1 MTKKR
6 LVALLAACMMMLS
19 ACGAPQAPADGSV
32 GGDTQ
37 SAQTET
43 TEEEVPAE
51 EEYTGPKDYQG
62 WTTSM
67 ATFNPQMYT
76 NSKSFLN
83 QGTLVAM
90 VADKEGN
97 NTLQFVPYH
106 AAELPTTSDG
116 GTTWNI
122 KIREGLKW
130 SDGTPIDAGTYEY
143 TMRML
148 VDPKLV
154 NKNATYMFDTCVVK
168 NAKEYFS
175 GECTWEEVGVKQL
188 GDYELEITLQYPA
201 TELDFYTT
209 ICSLIWPVQEEMYEK
224 CMNADRTS
232 TTYGTSLETTP
243 SSGMFILT
251 EWITDG
257 HDKFVRNDD
266 DPLVKEGYVK
276 LDSMTRRYIS
286 QNATRAEMFFKGE
299 LDNHSLTGD
308 DYIQYKNDPRAYPT
322 ISPNVWGYFV
332 NGASKN
338 PIMQNKDFRNALYFA
353 TPRENIAEDVY
364 KLYPAAPYIVS
375 TGIYVGD
382 PISGGEYYR
391 DTEQAKA
398 ITEKYATNP
407 EKAKELF
414 DKAYEA
420 NGGTPVSVEYIYF
433 GGQEDQKRQAEILQ
447 ETFENLFGKDR
458 FTLTLRAM
466 PPASAYDV
474 YRSGEYDL
482 GLGVRL
488 ANVFNPWA
496 TMNVWT
502 TDYADKYIT
511 GFQSE
516 EFDKLQFDCVYGELV
531 NDVEG
536 KVDALARMEELLLD
550 YGAFVPVM
558 QNDNTVMYSD
568 RVSLATQEYLP
579 FIGYAENQ
587 YDITA
592 AASAIA

>member
-1 MTKKR
+1 MKKAK
-6 LVALLAACMMMLS
+6 LMALAAACMMILS
-19 ACGAPQAPADGSV
+19 ACGGTASSAVQS
-32 GGDTQ
+32 GGTQ
-37 SAQTET
+37 SGSEATEM
-43 TEEEVPAE
+43 V

-76 NSKSFLN
+76 NSKTFMNL
-83 QGTLVAM
+83 GTFVAM
-90 VADKEGN
+90 MADKEGN
-97 NTLQFVPYH
+97 DTLQFVPHH
-106 AAELPTTSDG
+106 ASELPTSSDG
-116 GTTWNI
+116 GTTWTV
-122 KIREGLKW
+122 KIREGLTW
-130 SDGTPIDAGTYEY
+130 SDGTPLNAKTYEY

-148 VDPKLV
+148 IDPKLV

-175 GECTWEEVGVKQL
+175 GQCSWEDVGVKL
-188 GDYELEITLQYPA
+188 INDYELEITLQYPA
-201 TELDFYTT
+201 TELDFYTS
-209 ICSLIWPVQEEMYEK
+209 ICTLIWPVQEEMYEA

-243 SSGMFILT
+243 SAGMFTLT

-299 LDNHSLTGD
+299 LDNHSLTGE
-308 DYIQYKNDPRAYPT
+308 DYVKYKNDPRAYT
-322 ISPNVWGYFV
+322 TLSPNVWGYFV
-332 NGASKN
+332 NGASDN

-353 TPRENIAEDVY
+353 TPRESIAGDVY

-382 PISGGEYYR
+382 PIEGGQSYR

-420 NGGTPVSVEYIYF
+420 NGSTPVTVEYIYF
-433 GGQEDQKRQAEILQ
+433 EGQEDQKRQAEILQ

-466 PPASAYDV
+466 PPAAAYDV
-474 YRSGEYDL
+474 YRSGDYDL

-502 TDYADKYIT
+502 GSYADKYVT
-511 GFQSE
+511 GFESE
-516 EFDKLQFDCVYGELV
+516 EFDQLQFDCVYGDKV
-531 NDVEG
+531 NDVDA
-536 KVDALARMEELLLD
+536 KIDALARMEELLLD

-568 RVSLATQEYLP
+568 RVTLATQTYLP
-579 FIGYAENQ
+579 FVGYAANQ

-592 AASAIA
+592 APAAIS

>member
-76 NSKSFLN
+76 NSKTFLN

-201 TELDFYTT
+201 TELDFYTS
-209 ICSLIWPVQEEMYEK
+209 ICSLI
-224 CMNADRTS
+224 
-232 TTYGTSLETTP
+232 
-243 SSGMFILT
+243 
-251 EWITDG
+251 
-257 HDKFVRNDD
+257 
-266 DPLVKEGYVK
+266 
-276 LDSMTRRYIS
+276 
-286 QNATRAEMFFKGE
+286 
-299 LDNHSLTGD
+299 
-308 DYIQYKNDPRAYPT
+308 
-322 ISPNVWGYFV
+322 
-332 NGASKN
+332 
-338 PIMQNKDFRNALYFA
+338 
-353 TPRENIAEDVY
+353 
-364 KLYPAAPYIVS
+364 
-375 TGIYVGD
+375 
-382 PISGGEYYR
+382 
-391 DTEQAKA
+391 
-398 ITEKYATNP
+398 
-407 EKAKELF
+407 
-414 DKAYEA
+414 
-420 NGGTPVSVEYIYF
+420 
-433 GGQEDQKRQAEILQ
+433 
-447 ETFENLFGKDR
+447 
-458 FTLTLRAM
+458 
-466 PPASAYDV
+466 
-474 YRSGEYDL
+474 
-482 GLGVRL
+482 
-488 ANVFNPWA
+488 
-496 TMNVWT
+496 
-502 TDYADKYIT
+502 
-511 GFQSE
+511 
-516 EFDKLQFDCVYGELV
+516 
-531 NDVEG
+531 
-536 KVDALARMEELLLD
+536 
-550 YGAFVPVM
+550 
-558 QNDNTVMYSD
+558 
-568 RVSLATQEYLP
+568 
-579 FIGYAENQ
+579 
-587 YDITA
+587 
-592 AASAIA
+592 